1 MFRNPKFVCVTN
13 SLIGYLGL
21 APFDQTS
28 IMILRTYHFRIIE
41 KRRTLKNFM
50 AQTSTKV
57 NSNQLKKKT
66 FDFKI
71 AGVSYK
77 IKTSHD
83 EQTVEELV
91 QFVNSK
97 VSEALKATKNGSF
110 QNAAVLAALN
120 MAEEMLLLKKRAQA
134 ELEKLEKKAQK
145 LSEDIE
151 NSKMNKVN
159 WN

>member
-1 MFRNPKFVCVTN
+1 MAEASTN
-13 SLIGYLGL
+13 
-21 APFDQTS
+21 
-28 IMILRTYHFRIIE
+28 
-41 KRRTLKNFM
+41 
-50 AQTSTKV
+50 
-57 NSNQLKKKT
+57 LKKKT

-83 EQTVEELV
+83 EKTVEELV
-91 QFVNSK
+91 ALVNSK
-97 VSEALKATKNGSF
+97 VSEAMKATKNGSF

-120 MAEEMLLLKKRAQA
+120 MAEEMLLLKRRAQA
-134 ELEKLEKKAQK
+134 ELEKLESKAEK
-145 LSEDIE
+145 LSADIE

>member
-1 MFRNPKFVCVTN
+1 
-13 SLIGYLGL
+13 
-21 APFDQTS
+21 
-28 IMILRTYHFRIIE
+28 
-41 KRRTLKNFM
+41 M

>member
-1 MFRNPKFVCVTN
+1 LIQQNIKDFRK
-13 SLIGYLGL
+13 I
-21 APFDQTS
+21 
-28 IMILRTYHFRIIE
+28 
-41 KRRTLKNFM
+41 FM
-50 AQTSTKV
+50 AQNSTKE
-57 NSNQLKKKT
+57 NTNQQLQKRT

-71 AGVSYK
+71 AGISYK

-83 EQTVEELV
+83 EKTVEELV
-91 QFVNSK
+91 QLVNTK
-97 VSEALKATKNGSF
+97 VSEAMKATKNNSF

-134 ELEKLEKKAQK
+134 ELEKLEKKAEK

>member
-1 MFRNPKFVCVTN
+1 MAVILTN
-13 SLIGYLGL
+13 S
-21 APFDQTS
+21 
-28 IMILRTYHFRIIE
+28 
-41 KRRTLKNFM
+41 
-50 AQTSTKV
+50 
-57 NSNQLKKKT
+57 KKKT

-83 EQTVEELV
+83 EKTVEELV
-91 QFVNSK
+91 QLVNSK
-97 VSEALKATKNGSF
+97 VSDAMKATKNGSF

-134 ELEKLEKKAQK
+134 ELEKLEQKAQK

-151 NSKMNKVN
+151 NSKMNKVS

>member
-1 MFRNPKFVCVTN
+1 
-13 SLIGYLGL
+13 
-21 APFDQTS
+21 
-28 IMILRTYHFRIIE
+28 
-41 KRRTLKNFM
+41 M
-50 AQTSTKV
+50 AQTSTKE
-57 NSNQLKKKT
+57 NSLKKKT

-83 EQTVEELV
+83 EQTVNELV
-91 QFVNSK
+91 QLVNLK
-97 VSEALKATKNGSF
+97 VNEAMKATKNGSF

-134 ELEKLEKKAQK
+134 ELEKLEHKAEK

-151 NSKMNKVN
+151 NSKMNKVS

>member
-1 MFRNPKFVCVTN
+1 MAHASAKD
-13 SLIGYLGL
+13 S
-21 APFDQTS
+21 S
-28 IMILRTYHFRIIE
+28 IK
-41 KRRTLKNFM
+41 KR
-50 AQTSTKV
+50 
-57 NSNQLKKKT
+57 T

-71 AGVSYK
+71 SGVSYK

-83 EQTVEELV
+83 EKIVEELV
-91 QFVNSK
+91 QLVNTK
-97 VSEALKATKNGSF
+97 VSEAMKATKNGSF

-134 ELEKLEKKAQK
+134 ELEKLEQKAQK

-159 WN
+159 LN

>member
-1 MFRNPKFVCVTN
+1 
-13 SLIGYLGL
+13 
-21 APFDQTS
+21 
-28 IMILRTYHFRIIE
+28 
-41 KRRTLKNFM
+41 M
-50 AQTSTKV
+50 AQNSTKE
-57 NSNQLKKKT
+57 NTNQQLQKRT

-71 AGVSYK
+71 AGISYK

-83 EQTVEELV
+83 EKTVEELV
-91 QFVNSK
+91 QLVNTK
-97 VSEALKATKNGSF
+97 VSEAMKATKNNSF

-134 ELEKLEKKAQK
+134 ELEKLEKKAEK

>member
-1 MFRNPKFVCVTN
+1 M
-13 SLIGYLGL
+13 SQ
-21 APFDQTS
+21 A
-28 IMILRTYHFRIIE
+28 
-41 KRRTLKNFM
+41 
-50 AQTSTKV
+50 STKMNSAV
-57 NSNQLKKKT
+57 NSDQFKKKT

-83 EQTVEELV
+83 EKIVQELV
-91 QFVNSK
+91 MLVNSK
-97 VSEALKATKNGSF
+97 VSEAIKATKNGSF

-120 MAEEMLLLKKRAQA
+120 MAEEMLLLKIRAKA